1 MKMKTKS
8 WLLLMSPDE
17 RGGGQEIKTIYHNK
31 SREEMVK
38 MMTLFQDMNEHLVLS
53 LVRISPEST
62 YDDIIRMDDSE
73 MFFMDSKRNW
83 NNGKTYEEI
92 QDEILEEKVMES
104 LINGDMGV
112 A

>member
-1 MKMKTKS
+1 
-8 WLLLMSPDE
+8 MSPDE
-17 RGGGQEIKTIYHNK
+17 RGGGEEIKTIYHDK

-62 YDDIIRMDDSE
+62 YDDIIRISDSE
-73 MFFMDSKRNW
+73 MFFMDSRRNW
-83 NNGKTYEEI
+83 NSGKTYEEI

>member
-1 MKMKTKS
+1 
-8 WLLLMSPDE
+8 MSPDE
-17 RGGGQEIKTIYHNK
+17 RGGGEEIKTIYHDK

-53 LVRISPEST
+53 LLRISPEST
-62 YDDIIRMDDSE
+62 YDDIIRIGDSE

>member
-1 MKMKTKS
+1 
-8 WLLLMSPDE
+8 MSPDE
-17 RGGGQEIKTIYHNK
+17 RGGGEEIKTIYHDK

-38 MMTLFQDMNEHLVLS
+38 MMTLLQDMNEHLVLS

-83 NNGKTYEEI
+83 NNGKTFEEI
-92 QDEILEEKVMES
+92 QDDILEEKVMES

>member
-1 MKMKTKS
+1 
-8 WLLLMSPDE
+8 MSPDD
-17 RGGGQEIKTIYHNK
+17 RGGGEEIKTIYHDK

-62 YDDIIRMDDSE
+62 YDDIIRIGDSE

>member
-1 MKMKTKS
+1 
-8 WLLLMSPDE
+8 MSPDE

-38 MMTLFQDMNEHLVLS
+38 MMTLLQDLNEHLVLS
-53 LVRISPEST
+53 LVRINPKST
-62 YDDIIRMDDSE
+62 YEDIIRIDDSE

-83 NNGKTYEEI
+83 NNGKTFEEI

>member
-1 MKMKTKS
+1 
-8 WLLLMSPDE
+8 MSPDE
-17 RGGGQEIKTIYHNK
+17 RGGGEEIKTIYHDK

-62 YDDIIRMDDSE
+62 YDDIIRIGDSE

>member
-1 MKMKTKS
+1 MR
-8 WLLLMSPDE
+8 PDE
-17 RGGGQEIKTIYHNK
+17 RGGGEEIKTIYHDK

-62 YDDIIRMDDSE
+62 YDDIIRIGDSE

>member
-1 MKMKTKS
+1 
-8 WLLLMSPDE
+8 MSPDE
-17 RGGGQEIKTIYHNK
+17 RGGGEEIKTIYHDK

-62 YDDIIRMDDSE
+62 YDDIIRISDSE

-83 NNGKTYEEI
+83 NSGKTYEEI

>member
-1 MKMKTKS
+1 MKKS

-17 RGGGQEIKTIYHNK
+17 RGGGEEIKTIYHDK

-62 YDDIIRMDDSE
+62 YDDIIRIGDSE

-83 NNGKTYEEI
+83 NSGKTYEEI

>member
-1 MKMKTKS
+1 MKTKS

-17 RGGGQEIKTIYHNK
+17 RGNGEEIKTLYHDK
-31 SREEMVK
+31 SKEEMVE
-38 MMTLFQDMNEHLVLS
+38 MMHVFQNLNEHLCLS

-62 YDDIIRMDDSE
+62 YEDIIRMDDSE

-83 NNGKTYEEI
+83 SNGKTYEEI
-92 QDEILEEKVMES
+92 QDEILEEQVMES
-104 LINGDMGV
+104 LLNGDMGV

>member
-1 MKMKTKS
+1 
-8 WLLLMSPDE
+8 MSFDE
-17 RGGGQEIKTIYHNK
+17 HDGSPNEIKTLYHKK
-31 SREEMVK
+31 SKKEMTK
-38 MMTLFQDMNEHLVLS
+38 MMTLLQDMNEHLVLS

-62 YDDIIRMDDSE
+62 YDDIIRIGDSE

-83 NNGKTYEEI
+83 NNGKTYEEV
-92 QDEILEEKVMES
+92 QDDILEEKVMES

>member
-1 MKMKTKS
+1 
-8 WLLLMSPDE
+8 MSPDE

-38 MMTLFQDMNEHLVLS
+38 MMTLLQDLNEHLVLS
-53 LVRISPEST
+53 LVRINPEST

-83 NNGKTYEEI
+83 NNGKTFEEI
-92 QDEILEEKVMES
+92 QDDILEEKVMES